1 MSTYHSFSPRAAAS
15 RVRAETKAK
24 ARERQRREEQSIWD
38 ELIAEQLTHDRQR
51 PAQRS
56 GKRNKAAKPQRSAED
71 WLREYG
77 QALQQVAKDLVKQ
90 FQRPP
95 PKTHEQRYDAWLQLL
110 ANAWMNGI
118 DRGRCAANKLLL
130 TLITHVLRAFLKQQ
144 GIVNVRDLSSDGREA
159 LFRLLRQFDQFA
171 IANNQLVTAAAYR
184 TLKRLDKSDRRDIIA
199 WIKSS
204 EDEGKSALHVVR
216 DGREHMRNL
225 RSVEEWCASYD
236 EKLRAFD
243 QQTGGRHSITSQNI
257 YVEKTAFP

>member
-1 MSTYHSFSPRAAAS
+1 MIYFNILSHRGYPHMSTYHSFSPRAAAS

-38 ELIAEQLTHDRQR
+38 ELTHDRQR

-110 ANAWMNGI
+110 ANAW
-118 DRGRCAANKLLL
+118 
-130 TLITHVLRAFLKQQ
+130 
-144 GIVNVRDLSSDGREA
+144 
-159 LFRLLRQFDQFA
+159 
-171 IANNQLVTAAAYR
+171 
-184 TLKRLDKSDRRDIIA
+184 
-199 WIKSS
+199 
-204 EDEGKSALHVVR
+204 
-216 DGREHMRNL
+216 
-225 RSVEEWCASYD
+225 
-236 EKLRAFD
+236 
-243 QQTGGRHSITSQNI
+243 
-257 YVEKTAFP
+257 